1 MASASNGPRRPP
13 GLLCRPNLHYNLG
26 VPNPS
31 NLLKRFLLAFV
42 LLPLIAINLSAQ
54 EPPPAS
60 GARILIMP
68 RKIVSGEH
76 ATLAVLDVSGRLTP
90 GVTVEFSNGDTLKT
104 DATGRA
110 MFVAPLNADKVSA
123 AIQGR
128 AGRVASTIV
137 TAVESPSA
145 TQEVALVPHVASL
158 SDRFEFM
165 GHGFCGDADA
175 NHVLIHGLPGLVLAA
190 SPAYLAVLPPAELS
204 PGPAQVQVS
213 CGQKSSPAFTVVFV
227 SLELEA
233 GNSALAP
240 GEHRKLTVRV
250 KGTTTK
256 VNLEARNLAPE
267 VAELQ
272 GGALVRAVSTGGA
285 DNVASFE
292 LVGKQRGNFVI
303 SIRLAAPL
311 SAPRN

>member
-1 MASASNGPRRPP
+1 MSPRKASRRPH

-26 VPNPS
+26 VPISSNP
-31 NLLKRFLLAFV
+31 LKKLWLAFA
-42 LLPLIAINLSAQ
+42 LLSFIAQIVPGQ
-54 EPPPAS
+54 ESPPAS

-90 GVTVEFSNGDTLKT
+90 GVTVEFSNGDALKT

-110 MFVAPLNADKVSA
+110 MFVAPLNADKVYA

-128 AGRVASTIV
+128 TGRVTSAIV
-137 TAVESPSA
+137 PAVESPSA
-145 TQEVALVPHVASL
+145 TLEVALAPRVASL

-175 NHVLIHGLPGLVLAA
+175 NSVLIHGLPGLVLAS
-190 SPAYLAVLPPAELS
+190 SPAYLAVLPPADLQ
-204 PGPAQVQVS
+204 PGPAQVQVT
-213 CGQKSSPAFTVVFV
+213 CGQKSSPAFSVVFV

-233 GNSALAP
+233 GNSTLAP

-250 KGTTTK
+250 KGTTAK

-272 GGALVRAVSTGGA
+272 GGTPVRAVSTGGA

-292 LVGKQRGNFVI
+292 LLGKQRGNFVI
-303 SIRLAAPL
+303 SIRLVAPL